1 MVTIGKRTKIYA
13 ILFFL
18 LALAFLVG
26 FSWYLVSVLSR
37 YSVLLLSMT
46 IVFGL
51 LFSLFFVLFLLDFRQ
66 RKDGVYRNGERLI
79 VRIKGKER
87 DISLKNVKEISYR
100 SNYNNFFSSSTG
112 SLFLDDYEVKDILN
126 VKKVASSLLK
136 IQRNLLEE
144 QDN

>member
-1 MVTIGKRTKIYA
+1 
-13 ILFFL
+13 
-18 LALAFLVG
+18 
-26 FSWYLVSVLSR
+26 
-37 YSVLLLSMT
+37 MT

-126 VKKVASSLLK
+126 AKKVASSLLQ

-144 QDN
+144 QEN

>member
-126 VKKVASSLLK
+126 AKKVASSLLQ

-144 QDN
+144 QEN

>member
-79 VRIKGKER
+79 LRIKGKER
-87 DISLKNVKEISYR
+87 DLSLKNVKEISYR
-100 SNYNNFFSSSTG
+100 SNHNNFFSSSTG